1 MSISLI
7 RYSLNSVLQFLLFL
21 HDTILLKLLHQ
32 NGIVLAKQIFYTII
46 IIAWHKTLFKPSIL
60 NYHIKTT

>member
-1 MSISLI
+1 MSFE
-7 RYSLNSVLQFLLFL
+7 FLLFL

-32 NGIVLAKQIFYTII
+32 NGIVLAKQIFYTTI